1 MVRLPDMGSQ
11 NVREERN
18 LQRVQG
24 FLPEHPGPELAT
36 WRRQIGFTW
45 EEEVPLEPRGKETGT
60 TEKTGNVA
68 LPAHCKSREGGSLG
82 TCEQSSSLQGK
93 HKPPFLTFI
102 SVTSTLFTMCPR
114 HIQTQRTKLYQK
126 DVIHMEN
133 KICKWLLL
141 MSLIQTLI
149 TAHCL
154 KEKKVKFTAV
164 PISPAP
170 DPVGKTS
177 VLKQKLKPRDPPT
190 LATGVT
196 VLHAVAPTATVN
208 RLLFIPGVKHL
219 KPFYSVSL

>member
-11 NVREERN
+11 NLREERN
-18 LQRVQG
+18 LQRVQS

-68 LPAHCKSREGGSLG
+68 LPPKSREGGSPG
-82 TCEQSSSLQGK
+82 TCEQSSSLHGK

-102 SVTSTLFTMCPR
+102 SVTSKLFTMCPR

-177 VLKQKLKPRDPPT
+177 VSQTETETKGS
-190 LATGVT
+190 ANTGYNVT
-196 VLHAVAPTATVN
+196 VLQ
-208 RLLFIPGVKHL
+208 
-219 KPFYSVSL
+219 